1 MDQEENIEAVWKR
14 LDRPLWVVTAGDSRE
29 RGGLIATW
37 ITQSSLDPA
46 IPTVT
51 AGIAPNHFTCELIDR
66 VGSFGLHLLRV
77 DQTEFI
83 ERFADGSGRERDKL
97 TGLALRE
104 PTHTEGAEPP
114 ILKDCLAWLDCR
126 VTARLDGGDRVFFWA
141 DVVDGQCENEAEPL
155 RESQVGALDLRV
167 LQRLDA
173 DRTRD
178 IQAQA
183 PMAQQ
188 WRENLPA
195 EMRPKH

>member
-1 MDQEENIEAVWKR
+1 MDHEENIQAVGKR

-126 VTARLDGGDRVFFWA
+126 VTARLGRCGGRTMRERSRA
-141 DVVDGQCENEAEPL
+141 APGEPG
-155 RESQVGALDLRV
+155 RGSR
-167 LQRLDA
+167 
-173 DRTRD
+173 
-178 IQAQA
+178 
-183 PMAQQ
+183 
-188 WRENLPA
+188 PA
-195 EMRPKH
+195 SAAAARC